1 MIGDRDY
8 WNKGYGADTISTLID
23 YVFSLRK
30 FRRIYLKT
38 LEDNFRAHKCFEK
51 CGLTPC
57 GHREQDGYR
66 FLLMEISF
74 TKWQEMRNA
83 RKPNSA

>member
-1 MIGDRDY
+1 
-8 WNKGYGADTISTLID
+8 
-23 YVFSLRK
+23 
-30 FRRIYLKT
+30 